1 MDVQSIALTG
11 GATRGTCTPTLSASP
26 TAGAPLVLDPSA
38 AGFKSITCSIGNPTL
53 DQAHFEAGFVAWNVT
68 VGAVAKGA
76 NASATGDYTVTC
88 NKTLTQER
96 KYQLGIKRVG
106 STGAVTAAGE
116 HRPAASV
123 NLGQFFPLVDC
134 SPGG

>member
-1 MDVQSIALTG
+1 MRMDVQSIALTG
-11 GATRGTCTPTLSASP
+11 GATRGACTPTLAAPP
-26 TAGAPLVLDPSA
+26 TAGTPLVLDPSVT
-38 AGFKSITCSIGNPTL
+38 GSKSITCSIGNPTL
-53 DQAHFEAGFVAWNVT
+53 DQTHFEAGFVAWEAT

-76 NASATGDYTVTC
+76 NTSANADYTVTF

-116 HRPAASV
+116 HR
-123 NLGQFFPLVDC
+123 NLDADL
-134 SPGG
+134 